1 MLKINTRV
9 SIPDNEI
16 QFSAVRARGPGG
28 QNVNK
33 VASAVHLRFDIK
45 ASSLPESYKNRLL
58 LATDSRINKD
68 GIIVIKAQSHR
79 TQDRNREEALERLVE
94 MIGNAV
100 AQGKVRPC
108 TRSKQ
113 CNGGNRRFNRGRRR
127 TKRLQRITL
136 YHTAQGKV

>member
-58 LATDSRINKD
+58 LTTDRRVNKD

-100 AQGKVRPC
+100 RKKKTRIPTLPSKPARQRRLEGKIR
-108 TRSKQ
+108 
-113 CNGGNRRFNRGRRR
+113 RGRL
-127 TKRLQRITL
+127 KRLRGSNPE
-136 YHTAQGKV
+136 YE